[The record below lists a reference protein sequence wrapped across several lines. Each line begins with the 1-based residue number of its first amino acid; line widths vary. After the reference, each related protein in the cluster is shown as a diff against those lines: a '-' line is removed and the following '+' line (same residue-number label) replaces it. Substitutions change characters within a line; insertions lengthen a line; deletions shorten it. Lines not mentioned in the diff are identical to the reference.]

1 MSDTK
6 RNITP
11 LRGKRRPSRSSAVGR
26 ISRWIGISVFAL
38 ILIVIVFIG
47 GFTLWLTPQH
57 LTEIINREAS
67 ENLNADVKV
76 YNARFTLWSTFP
88 HFCLEMDSV
97 RIMSRSLD
105 RLDPKIMS
113 QLPANAKY
121 LASASKV
128 RGGLNM
134 MRLISGKIYLRNL
147 EVDSIDLN
155 LVAATDSIANYNIF
169 PTSESS
175 GKIPYIT
182 ANKVKLN
189 SPKQLRF
196 FSRVTNS
203 LINIDLKR
211 ASIVREPEHNNDY
224 RMNIA
229 GGINATVNK
238 FRLLR
243 NFPFSLNGDVAL
255 KFNPF
260 AIAVSNY
267 SIALG
272 NTKGTLD
279 MQLNAGEE
287 MKINNLSYRLADF
300 NVETLLGYL
309 PTNILPA
316 LRSMHAD
323 IILNAS
329 AKLTTPYR
337 FSASELPSV
346 EVDVNVAD
354 GDVAYSFGGSNTY
367 SFRHVGAGGK
377 LVFDGKD
384 ISNSYFDIPAFKILG
399 EGLDFNISARV
410 ANLINSPQASFNVSG
425 NADAAKIGKSI
436 SELSAFG
443 LKGSVATSLS
453 GNMDIPS
460 LSNGVLKNVDI
471 KGDVALSDFGFSYPK
486 IKFNSGGK
494 SLKLNFDGKLASVNG
509 NNIKGAKLLLDL
521 LADGIK
527 IDNEGMNIDISG
539 LEIHNGV
546 GIKTKNGINS
556 LVENIPF
563 DVDLGTA
570 KLHILNKRE
579 ATDVLMNGMK
589 LQGTIAAAPAKGKLI
604 SASMKLTGNG
614 IRGMLEGSTLDLKG
628 ISTVLQ
634 GKKLAKTYK
643 PEEFKRPGGWDAD
656 SVAMDMFPHT
666 PKYLRANISD
676 TTRNL
681 ISGWDV
687 YAGVK
692 IAEGLLQTP
701 AFPVNNRFK
710 DFYAEAS
717 LDSLR
722 VHRMHLTSQSTAMDI
737 SAKVNNLRQFLC
749 SKDVA
754 PLYVVLNAD
763 LDTVQIN
770 QLAGAYERGVKLTK
784 GNATPSAA
792 TMARQLAADTTALL
806 IPRNLIADI
815 HATAKMTQYMNLQL
829 EDLAADVDIH
839 DGDADVKKLNISS
852 DFGAIGLGFK
862 MNTDNLEDMGLAFNG
877 GIKEVN
883 VVNFFKN
890 FHKLLLM
897 MPQMKNLSGVLSAGI
912 NARMGYFPNMYVDVP
927 SVNADINVEGR
938 GLTVHQ
944 DPFIRKITK
953 MLMIRNS
960 NDIHIKNMNVHASV
974 HDDLLMLYPFDFE
987 FDRYLLEMEGV
998 NNFDGDMYYHVGVK
1012 KSPVPIPFG
1021 INIKGNFSDPQVRF
1035 GGEMYKVNQ
1044 GAEVTRSIMERH
1056 EVNMVRIARK
1066 YLKEFVSKAAQ
1077 SDTTPESAY
1086 IFK

>member
-1 MSDTK
+1 MV
-6 RNITP
+6 I
-11 LRGKRRPSRSSAVGR
+11 
-26 ISRWIGISVFAL
+26 AL
-38 ILIVIVFIG
+38 IG
-47 GFTLWLTPQH
+47 GVTLWLTPQR

-67 ENLNADVKV
+67 ENLDADVKV
-76 YNARFTLWSTFP
+76 YNAHFTLWSTFP

-97 RIMSRSLD
+97 KIMSRSLD
-105 RLDPKIMS
+105 KLDKKIMS
-113 QLPANAKY
+113 KLPEDAKY
-121 LASASKV
+121 LASAAKV

-134 MRLISGKIYLRNL
+134 LRLISGKIYLRNL

-155 LVAATDSIANYNIF
+155 LVAATDSITNYNIF

-196 FSRVTNS
+196 YSRVTNS
-203 LINIDLKR
+203 LIDINLKR
-211 ASIVREPEHNNDY
+211 AAIVREQQRNNDY

-238 FRLLR
+238 FRVLR
-243 NFPFSLNGDVAL
+243 DFPFSLNGDVAL
-255 KFNPF
+255 KFDPF

-272 NTKGTLD
+272 NTKGKLD

-346 EVDVNVAD
+346 EVDINVAD
-354 GDVAYSFGGSNTY
+354 GNVAYSFGGSNTY

-384 ISNSYFDIPAFKILG
+384 IGNSYFDIPSFKILG
-399 EGLDFNISARV
+399 EGLDFNISVRV
-410 ANLINSPQASFNVSG
+410 ANLINAPHASFKVSG
-425 NADAAKIGKSI
+425 KADAAKFGKSI

-443 LKGSVATSLS
+443 LKGSVATTVSGTMEIPNLS
-453 GNMDIPS
+453 SGILNNI
-460 LSNGVLKNVDI
+460 DI
-471 KGDVALSDFGFSYPK
+471 KGDVALSDFGFSYPQ
-486 IKFNSGGK
+486 IKFNSGGE
-494 SLKLNFDGKLASVNG
+494 SLKLNFDGKLASING
-509 NNIKGAKLLLDL
+509 DNIRGAKLSLDL
-521 LADGIK
+521 LADGVR
-527 IDNEGMNIDISG
+527 IDNEGMNMDISG

-563 DVDLGTA
+563 DVDLGSA
-570 KLHILNKRE
+570 KLHILSKRD
-579 ATDVLMNGMK
+579 ATDVLVDGMK
-589 LQGTIAAAPAKGKLI
+589 LQGTLGVVPAKGKLI
-604 SASMKLTGNG
+604 SASMMMTGNG
-614 IRGMLEGSTLDLKG
+614 VKGMLEGSTLDLKG
-628 ISTVLQ
+628 ISTVLK
-634 GKKLAKTYK
+634 GKKLVKDYRPDEFVSPAK
-643 PEEFKRPGGWDAD
+643 WDAD
-656 SVAMDMFPHT
+656 SVAIRMFPHT

-676 TTRNL
+676 AKRKM

-701 AFPVNNRFK
+701 VFPVNNRFK

-717 LDSLR
+717 LDSVK

-749 SKDVA
+749 CKDVA
-754 PLYVVLNAD
+754 PLHVALNAEM
-763 LDTVQIN
+763 DTVQIN
-770 QLAGAYERGVKLTK
+770 QLAGAYKRGVKLTK
-784 GNATPSAA
+784 RDAKPSVSS
-792 TMARQLAADTTALL
+792 LAHQSANDTTALL
-806 IPRNLIADI
+806 IPRNLMADI

-829 EDLAADVDIH
+829 ENLGADVEIH
-839 DGDADVKKLNISS
+839 DGDVDVKKLDISS
-852 DFGAIGLGFK
+852 DFGAIGLAFK
-862 MNTDNLEDMGLAFNG
+862 MNTDNLEDMSLAFNG
-877 GIKEVN
+877 GIKDVN
-883 VVNFFKN
+883 VVSFFKN

-897 MPQMKNLSGVLSAGI
+897 MPQMKNLSGVLSAGV
-912 NARMGYFPNMYVDVP
+912 NAKMSYFPNMCVDVP
-927 SVNADINVEGR
+927 SVTADINVEGR
-938 GLTVHQ
+938 GMTVHQ

-960 NDIHIKNMNVHASV
+960 NDIHIENMNVHASV

-1021 INIKGNFSDPQVRF
+1021 INIKGNFSHPEVRF

-1044 GAEVTRSIMERH
+1044 GAEVTRSIIESH
-1056 EVNMVRIARK
+1056 DVNMVRIARK
-1066 YLKEFVSKAAQ
+1066 YLKEFINKAAQ